1 VALINLQTNKP
12 KLNVSNINSP
22 FGSGASIPKISA
34 GAGSF
39 INRPSAGIKPGKVL
53 NIDEDQLS
61 FNVGLADDVATNRN
75 NIFTN
80 RSNIG
85 NHEKRI
91 SMLSGGVSTLNEE
104 LSEITAVIKDIGG
117 ALSLDFANR
126 ITEQKKE
133 NKELKSQ
140 ISADKR
146 SSAESNL
153 EGKKKIGKGI
163 GSGITGLASKTGSA
177 LGLGKILEAGKL
189 LAVGIAINAIIP
201 NLGNISDWMEENFN
215 KILLIGGGI
224 LALNVIG
231 GVGTLLKFGSFFLN
245 PTVLAG
251 MAIVGGAIAI
261 DRYRK
266 QDFKL
271 HPNAVNQKVKEAEK
285 KLGRNVT
292 EQELED
298 IINNKGVKSGVDRDL
313 SSSSGIYGL
322 GAPGS
327 IMGNTAELS
336 MSYMLT
342 EKVKRLFK
350 NLFGKKNDL
359 NSFKNMSNN
368 NDLISSISQKPG
380 INLIEIDLP
389 DIRVPSNKA
398 AKKVALPEATQV
410 PYASS
415 VNSANKHMTK
425 TPEIHGIIG

>member
-1 VALINLQTNKP
+1 MALINLQTNKP

-104 LSEITAVIKDIGG
+104 LSEITAIISDIGG

-140 ISADKR
+140 VSADKR

-177 LGLGKILEAGKL
+177 LGLDKILEVGKL
-189 LAVGIAINAIIP
+189 LAAGIAINAIIP
-201 NLGNISDWMEENFN
+201 NLGKIFGFVEKNF
-215 KILLIGGGI
+215 KTILL
-224 LALNVIG
+224 
-231 GVGTLLKFGSFFLN
+231 
-245 PTVLAG
+245 
-251 MAIVGGAIAI
+251 VGGALVGLNLLSGLGGLLAFGSLFTNPAFLAAIATVVGI
-261 DRYRK
+261 ASAAAMQGLGKNEKAAMKDLEEMGGPTLENRKKLAERYRQTIK
-266 QDFKL
+266 NDMPFGSQ
-271 HPNAVNQKVKEAEK
+271 
-285 KLGRNVT
+285 
-292 EQELED
+292 
-298 IINNKGVKSGVDRDL
+298 
-313 SSSSGIYGL
+313 
-322 GAPGS
+322 GA
-327 IMGNTAELS
+327 
-336 MSYMLT
+336 
-342 EKVKRLFK
+342 
-350 NLFGKKNDL
+350 LFGKRGELENRIKFLEDGTIGGNNSKKYTFEDVLPFGLNYNMGPNRGKFDFDQEKFDKGILDL
-359 NSFKNMSNN
+359 
-368 NDLISSISQKPG
+368 SQKPKV
-380 INLIEIDLP
+380 NLIEMDLP
-389 DIRVPSNKA
+389 PITVPSNKT
-398 AKKVALPEATQV
+398 AKNIALPETTQV